1 MNRQLDVFEGIPVI
15 GDTIEERVTYKPIK
29 SSRATFLSGTKKE
42 VHQWFRL
49 TPSFGPDLVD
59 IMLQHM
65 EFKKGDVVLDP
76 FCGASTTLI
85 QCKLKGVES
94 FGFEINPLL
103 YFVGKTCINWELDE
117 KIAYEC
123 YSQIVAK
130 YTYESELRKNASLEE
145 TNLKI
150 PTIHNVHRWW
160 RSDVLKELL
169 ILKYAIN
176 SLSNEQKYKDFFLL
190 GLTAVLVPDLTNVTL
205 GKLQLHFIDRSDHDI
220 NVIETF
226 SRHVRK
232 VLSDLDVLNDLRN
245 QPYSRLYHTDATD
258 IQFEVDKKA
267 QLVITSPP
275 YPNRYSY
282 VWNTRPHLFF
292 LDIFDNAKQASA
304 LDLKT
309 IGGTWGT
316 ATSILQKGIIEPEYE
331 CLRDILL
338 PTIDAIREKDNL
350 MANYVIK
357 YFNLIAKQI
366 VEMEKVIDKKVKVG
380 YVVGNSEIK
389 GVYVATDIILGKIFE
404 SLNLGYKI
412 TEIVRFRKRNSG
424 VNLYESIVYAEKP

>member
-1 MNRQLDVFEGIPVI
+1 MIRQLDVFEGIPVV
-15 GDTIEERVTYKPIK
+15 GDTVEERVTYKPIK
-29 SSRATFLSGTKKE
+29 SSKATFLSGTKKE

-59 IMLQHM
+59 IMLEHM
-65 EFKKGDVVLDP
+65 GFKKGNVVLDP

-85 QCKLKGVES
+85 QCKLKGIDS

-117 KIAYEC
+117 KIALEC
-123 YSQIVAK
+123 YEQILFK
-130 YTYESELRKNASLEE
+130 FNHESELRKDVSLEE
-145 TNLKI
+145 TGLKI
-150 PTIHNVHRWW
+150 PTIHNVYRWW
-160 RSDVLKELL
+160 RKDVLKDLL
-169 ILKYAIN
+169 ILKFAIN
-176 SLSNEQKYKDFFLL
+176 SLNQEQKYKDFFLL
-190 GLTAVLVPDLTNVTL
+190 GLAAVLVPDLTNVTL
-205 GKLQLHFIDRSDHDI
+205 GKLQLHFIDRSEDDI

-226 SRHVRK
+226 SKHIKNVI
-232 VLSDLDVLNDLRN
+232 SDLNVLNEIKK
-245 QPYSRLYHTDATD
+245 QPYSKLYHTDTTD
-258 IQFEVDKKA
+258 VQFELDKKA
-267 QLVITSPP
+267 QIVITSPP

-316 ATSILQKGIIEPEYE
+316 ATSILSKGIIEPEYD

-338 PTIDAIREKDNL
+338 PTINAIREKDNL

-366 VEMEKVIDKKVKVG
+366 VEMEKAIDKKVKVG

-389 GVYVATDIILGKIFE
+389 GVYVATDILLGKIFE
-404 SLNLGYKI
+404 SLDLGYKT
-412 TEIVRFRKRNSG
+412 TEVLRFRKRNSG
-424 VNLYESIVYAEKP
+424 VDLYESIVYAEKS